1 MRATECENNSYVFRD
16 TCSIQLRLPFLIIK
30 LVYLSEGLDNLVFIV
45 EFLIIIGMQMLVIY
59 LSRGLIR

>member
-1 MRATECENNSYVFRD
+1 MRKQF
-16 TCSIQLRLPFLIIK
+16 LRLSRYMFNTVTFTIFNYKK
-30 LVYLSEGLDNLVFIV
+30 LVYLSEDLDNLVFIV